1 LSQKYKAK
9 LPYDRLDLLL
19 VDEMG
24 KDISGSGL
32 DTKVIGRIM
41 NIYEKELQWPK
52 ITRLV
57 TLAMSEKGGGNAI
70 GLGLS
75 DFITKELYEK
85 VDPEMT
91 NLNSVVAVSP
101 EKGRCPIVCPQA
113 LSAVQNA
120 LATIGPYSPQTLEMA
135 WISNTKDL
143 EYLAVSEKLWNRA
156 EKDGLE
162 PIGALKVLPFFP
174 DGKLP
179 KLCQWIKTSMEKK

>member
-1 LSQKYKAK
+1 

-41 NIYEKELQWPK
+41 NIYEKELVSPK

-57 TLAMSEKGGGNAI
+57 TLAISEKGGGNAI

-75 DFITKELYEK
+75 DFITKELYDK
-85 VDPEMT
+85 VDLEMT
-91 NLNSVVAVSP
+91 NLNSTVAVSP
-101 EKGRCPIVCPQA
+101 EKGRCPIVCPEA
-113 LSAVQNA
+113 RSAIQNA
-120 LATIGPYSPQTLEMA
+120 LSTIGPWDPQTLEMA

-143 EYLAVSEKLWNRA
+143 EYMAVSGKLWKRA
-156 EKDGLE
+156 ETDGLE
-162 PIGALKVLPFFP
+162 PIGTMEVLPF
-174 DGKLP
+174 LP
-179 KLCQWIKTSMEKK
+179 NGRLPRLSQWLKMKMEKK